1 MWREAGL
8 RRHALILPVLLLIGL
23 GGCAAGAGS
32 VQDLGFWGVGWQLKP
47 VQNRLQ
53 PAIPPVLAYLRA
65 QEPAVKAA
73 AVPDAFGREFRTAI
87 TAAPGA
93 LQREL
98 DKRMVGAFA
107 VTGLSCA
114 ALAVPVSADGW
125 AVGAVLVLDM
135 EALARSPADWEPC
148 PPTPP
153 VEVEGRVPALREL
166 IATLVTAT
174 APKRVSRLR

>member
-1 MWREAGL
+1 MWPDVRP
-8 RRHALILPVLLLIGL
+8 RRRVILLSVMLLIGL
-23 GGCAAGAGS
+23 GGCAGTGS
-32 VQDLGFWGVGWQLKP
+32 VQDLGFWGIGWQLKP
-47 VQNRLQ
+47 VQDRLQ

-98 DKRMVGAFA
+98 DKRMVGAFV
-107 VTGLSCA
+107 VTDLSCA
-114 ALAVPVSADGW
+114 ALAVPVTADGW
-125 AVGAVLVLDM
+125 AVGAFLVLDM
-135 EALARSPADWEPC
+135 DAMERDPADWTPC

-153 VEVEGRVPALREL
+153 VELEGRVPALREL

-174 APKRVSRLR
+174 VPKRVSRLR